1 MRYVISAMIL
11 AAASVPAVAFAA
23 PAAPQPAAPAA
34 HAPAAPAAAAA
45 GKYSVETTDLGTML
59 DDPAAKAVLAKYLP
73 EMINNAQV
81 EMARPMTLKQLQN
94 YAGDQVTDEVLAKV
108 QADLDKLPAK
118 G

>member
-1 MRYVISAMIL
+1 MRYVITAML
-11 AAASVPAVAFAA
+11 VAAASVPAVAFAA
-23 PAAPQPAAPAA
+23 PAPQPAAPAA
-34 HAPAAPAAAAA
+34 HAPAAPAPAAA
-45 GKYSVETTDLGTML
+45 GKYSVETTDLGTTL

-108 QADLDKLPAK
+108 QTDLDKLPAK
-118 G
+118 S